1 MRRTLSFLFVLAAAS
16 DLGAAEPRATVLGR
30 VDGLADIVRG
40 AEGGALAQ
48 AGDRLWRISPAG
60 IAPDSVTVPA
70 PERRPDLI
78 PDGRVARG
86 TRDIAAA
93 WLALPTTRYG
103 HGALGDRIEAEA
115 LRVERRD
122 GRVFELRL
130 GPESVFEDLEPRLAD
145 IDGDGRDEVVVVRS
159 YLAEGAAVAVYRLNG
174 ERLAPV
180 AESPPIGR
188 PNRWLNPVGIA
199 DFDGDGRTE
208 IAVVETPHIDGILV
222 IYDLDGGRLIE
233 RGRLAGFSNHASG
246 TTVLAMAAVLT
257 GGAGGATIVLPGSDR
272 RSLEAVGFAGGRF
285 ARHWSAALPLAV
297 ATTIVPV
304 DLGGG
309 TELVL
314 GLVDGT
320 IVAVAPGGEGKRQ

>member
-1 MRRTLSFLFVLAAAS
+1 MRRALSFLFVLVAAS
-16 DLGAAEPRATVLGR
+16 ELGAAEPRVTVLGR

-40 AEGGALAQ
+40 VEGGALAQ
-48 AGDRLWRISPAG
+48 AGDRQWRIPPAG
-60 IAPDSVTVPA
+60 IAPDSVAAPA

-122 GRVFELRL
+122 GSVAELRL
-130 GPESVFEDLEPRLAD
+130 GPDSVFEDLEPRLAD
-145 IDGDGRDEVVVVRS
+145 LDGDGRDEIVVVRS
-159 YLAEGAAVAVYRLNG
+159 YLAEGAAVAVYRLDG
-174 ERLAPV
+174 ERLALV

-188 PNRWLNPVGIA
+188 PNRWLNPIGIA

-208 IAVVETPHIDGILV
+208 IAVVETPHIGGILV
-222 IYDLDGGRLIE
+222 IYDLDGGRLVE

-257 GGAGGATIVLPGSDR
+257 GGAAGATIVLPGADR

-285 ARHWSAALPLAV
+285 ARHWSVGLPLAV
-297 ATTIVPV
+297 ATAIVPV

-314 GLVDGT
+314 GLADGT
-320 IVAVAPGGEGKRQ
+320 IVAVAPGREGKRQ